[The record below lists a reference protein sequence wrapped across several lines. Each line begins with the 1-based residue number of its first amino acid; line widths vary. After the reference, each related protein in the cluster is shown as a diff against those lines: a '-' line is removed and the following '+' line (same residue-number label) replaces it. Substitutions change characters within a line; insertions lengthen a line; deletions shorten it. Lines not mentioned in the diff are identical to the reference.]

1 MTEISLQTVHE
12 LEIQAGS
19 LRGEKAKTLKDIVA
33 QALSKAEA
41 DHASSELIDR
51 LDGLL
56 VTLTEASREV
66 CTNTKCPHYSKKCK
80 MR

>member
-1 MTEISLQTVHE
+1 MTEISLLKVHE

-19 LRGEKAKTLKDIVA
+19 LKGEKAKALKDTVA
-33 QALSKAEA
+33 EALSKAES
-41 DHASSELIDR
+41 DQASSDLIDR
-51 LDGLL
+51 LDSLL
-56 VTLTEASREV
+56 MTLTEASREV

>member
-1 MTEISLQTVHE
+1 MTEISLLTVHE

-19 LRGEKAKTLKDIVA
+19 LKGEKAKALIDTVA
-33 QALSKAEA
+33 EALSKAERN
-41 DHASSELIDR
+41 HASSELVDR
-51 LDGLL
+51 LDRLL
-56 VTLTEASREV
+56 MTLTDASREV

>member
-1 MTEISLQTVHE
+1 MIEMSLSTVYE

-19 LRGEKAKTLKDIVA
+19 LKGEKAKALKDTVA
-33 QALSKAEA
+33 EALSKAES
-41 DHASSELIDR
+41 DQASSDLIDR
-51 LDGLL
+51 LDSLL
-56 VTLTEASREV
+56 MTLTEASREV

>member
-1 MTEISLQTVHE
+1 MTEISLLTVHE

-19 LRGEKAKTLKDIVA
+19 LKGEKAKALKDTVA
-33 QALSKAEA
+33 EALSKAES
-41 DHASSELIDR
+41 DQASSDLIDR
-51 LDGLL
+51 LDSLL
-56 VTLTEASREV
+56 MTLTEASREV